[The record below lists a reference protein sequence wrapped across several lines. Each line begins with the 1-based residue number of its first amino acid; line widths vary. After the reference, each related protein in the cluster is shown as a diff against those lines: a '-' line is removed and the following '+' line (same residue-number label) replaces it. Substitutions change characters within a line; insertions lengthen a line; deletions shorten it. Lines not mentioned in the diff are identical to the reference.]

1 MDQEDTNLSL
11 MLQGRLELIDFFF
24 VFSCRWPRTVCM
36 HSRTASSLSTSPAWS
51 EFLELIMI
59 QEEEEAQEYQ
69 AHPP

>member
-1 MDQEDTNLSL
+1 
-11 MLQGRLELIDFFF
+11 
-24 VFSCRWPRTVCM
+24 M
-36 HSRTASSLSTSPAWS
+36 HSRTASSLSTSRAWN